1 MHAVQKVGGGGISL
15 LDCWLMHAWGFQL
28 LLPSTCLSNEKLG
41 RDYGKTL
48 ILALLINY
56 CIQFTFR
63 TSRDMQTWLYRGDI
77 ISSDLHID
85 DLSIGVESR
94 CHRKQKVA
102 MSGGLCDE
110 VGK

>member
-1 MHAVQKVGGGGISL
+1 MHAVQKVGEEISL
-15 LDCWLMHAWGFQL
+15 IDCWIMHAWGFQL

-41 RDYGKTL
+41 RDYGKPL

-56 CIQFTFR
+56 CIQFTL
-63 TSRDMQTWLYRGDI
+63 SRDMQTWLYRGDI